1 MAKNKA
7 QSKPFSFHER
17 DTQKARQRAIE
28 NDDIDETMLTQFRA
42 RNIPWG
48 ILIPRFKMMM
58 ERDEHERE
66 QRIRR
71 NAEASYAA
79 SKLPPRM

>member
-1 MAKNKA
+1 
-7 QSKPFSFHER
+7 
-17 DTQKARQRAIE
+17 
-28 NDDIDETMLTQFRA
+28 MLNQFRA

-58 ERDEHERE
+58 ARDEHERE

-71 NAEASYAA
+71 NAEASFQAA
-79 SKLPPRM
+79 KLPPRMQAHVDETRRKKENDLESTQGSQ

>member
-1 MAKNKA
+1 M
-7 QSKPFSFHER
+7 E
-17 DTQKARQRAIE
+17 
-28 NDDIDETMLTQFRA
+28 DIDDSMLHQFRA

-66 QRIRR
+66 IRIRK
-71 NAEASYAA
+71 NADISY
-79 SKLPPRM
+79 